1 MLYTGIKGYFKKL
14 IIYFNSW
21 RIIIPIVITLYL
33 LMVDRAANYYSNY
46 NIGFV
51 LWMLFYSQSA
61 SKKPKEWKML
71 CLLPSNAEL
80 RTMHLISETIGM
92 AVILTLWRSCIYI
105 IELLLNLCTL
115 QKAAH
120 RFIGMDLIIIM
131 LISLAS
137 RIVVSKVNNRNTKK
151 NALHYTVYILGT
163 VLICIHIILFII
175 DVKQAWL
182 NGTFT
187 VLAYISVAAVWYVV
201 LMELKDGSLHY
212 EEIAKPVKRYL

>member
-1 MLYTGIKGYFKKL
+1 
-14 IIYFNSW
+14 
-21 RIIIPIVITLYL
+21 
-33 LMVDRAANYYSNY
+33 
-46 NIGFV
+46 
-51 LWMLFYSQSA
+51 MLFYSQSA

-80 RTMHLISETIGM
+80 RTMHLISEAIGL

-120 RFIGMDLIIIM
+120 RFVGMDFIIIM

-137 RIVVSKVNNRNTKK
+137 RIVTNKGNNRNTKK
-151 NALHYTVYILGT
+151 NTLHYAVYILGT
-163 VLICIHIILFII
+163 VLIGIHVILFII
-175 DVKQAWL
+175 EVNQALL

-187 VLAYISVAAVWYVV
+187 VLAYISAAAVWYVA
-201 LMELKDGSLHY
+201 LMELKDGGLHY
-212 EEIAKPVKRYL
+212 EEMAKSVKKYV